1 MEKDIRVAAG
11 NLSSSDQFLFHQGD
25 HDGRETK
32 PLRCLVY
39 LCIHWEGTRGPAF
52 IASRSNYIQSS

>member
-1 MEKDIRVAAG
+1 MEDIRVAAG

-25 HDGRETK
+25 HVNPK

-52 IASRSNYIQSS
+52 IAN